1 MREGDHSS
9 SWVRSDR
16 EQGLGSF
23 SKSQGKGDTFIP
35 TQEQLDGER
44 IGGHLSDKDVG
55 VEAMFLL

>member
-9 SWVRSDR
+9 SWVRSER

-35 TQEQLDGER
+35 TQDQLDGER
-44 IGGHLSDKDVG
+44 IGGGRDVG
-55 VEAMFLL
+55 EGKRMREE

>member
-44 IGGHLSDKDVG
+44 IGGGRNVG
-55 VEAMFLL
+55 EGKRMREE

>member
-9 SWVRSDR
+9 SWVRSER

-44 IGGHLSDKDVG
+44 IGGGRDVG
-55 VEAMFLL
+55 EGKRMREE